1 MTNSHL
7 NITNGQLLWK
17 QTDFITATGYA
28 KAITELSN
36 QPNLSLT
43 ALLLGTYVA
52 SHNDQLE
59 TPIEALTQQ
68 QTFLQNT
75 LRELGLS
82 KAKTITPITDKSIPM
97 DEELKLLLQDYRN
110 NTLECLI
117 NDSIAKIEIPQDTQY
132 PATEKTLLIL
142 KGQRIALSD
151 ICPKFFQINL
161 QIIGLH
167 QAIDFACFGVDAQ
180 QKLSDEA
187 YMTFFNQPKTPCGG
201 VELVHADTF
210 TANFN
215 CDLNKLPHSIDR
227 LVFIAT
233 IDGTETIGQIQN
245 GYLRF
250 IAFGK
255 ENAKFTFTSNDFNQ
269 EKALILGE
277 LYRKDGA
284 WRFNAIA
291 QGFEGGMGALVN
303 HFGGEIAV
311 DTTTAPQSKSNTEV
325 LNEFLLTEYNVEGLF
340 EDQEFNDGTLSSQR
354 IGINID
360 NDNWIFKVS
369 YTPSINTNNAVIT
382 LNYKL
387 KHAFKINSGQELYI
401 TSIGAIM
408 NNKLRIGGFWID
420 EVTGDFS
427 YNAGFFVPPKGITV
441 ESMEEN
447 HNYCLAV
454 LEEYSPIMKRFVLS
468 TTEDDIVGDYG
479 GALKELGA
487 LG

>member
-17 QTDFITATGYA
+17 QADFITATGYA

-36 QPNLSLT
+36 QPNLSLI

-52 SHNDQLE
+52 SHNNQLE
-59 TPIEALTQQ
+59 TPIEVLTQQ
-68 QTFLQNT
+68 QPFFQNT
-75 LRELGLS
+75 LIELGLS
-82 KAKTITPITDKSIPM
+82 IAKTITPITDKSIPM

-132 PATEKTLLIL
+132 PATVKTLNIL

-167 QAIDFACFGVDAQ
+167 QVIDFACFGVDAQ

-201 VELVHADTF
+201 VELVYSDTF

-215 CDLNKLPHSIDR
+215 CDLNKLPQNIDR

-233 IDGTETIGQIQN
+233 IDGPETMGQIQN
-245 GYLRF
+245 GHLSF
-250 IAFGK
+250 IASGK
-255 ENAKFTFTSNDFNQ
+255 ENAKFTLTGNDFNQ

-291 QGFEGGMGALVN
+291 QGFEGGMEALVN
-303 HFGGEIAV
+303 HFVGEVAP
-311 DTTTAPQSKSNTEV
+311 TAPQSNSNTNV
-325 LNEFLLTEYNVEGLF
+325 LSEFLLAQYNTAGLF
-340 EDQEFNDGTLSSQR
+340 EDEEFNDGTLSSQS
-354 IGINID
+354 IIHNID
-360 NDNWIFKVS
+360 NDNWIFKIS
-369 YTPSINTNNAVIT
+369 YTPSISTNNAVIT

-387 KHAFKINSGQELYI
+387 KHAFKINSGQELFI

-408 NNKLRIGGFWID
+408 NNKLRIGGFWMD
-420 EVTGDFS
+420 EHTGDFS
-427 YNAGFFVPPKGITV
+427 YNAGFFIPPMGITV
-441 ESMEEN
+441 ESIEEN
-447 HNYCLAV
+447 HNFCLAII
-454 LEEYSPIMKRFVLS
+454 ETYSPIMKRFVLS
-468 TTEDDIVGDYG
+468 TTEDDLVGDYG